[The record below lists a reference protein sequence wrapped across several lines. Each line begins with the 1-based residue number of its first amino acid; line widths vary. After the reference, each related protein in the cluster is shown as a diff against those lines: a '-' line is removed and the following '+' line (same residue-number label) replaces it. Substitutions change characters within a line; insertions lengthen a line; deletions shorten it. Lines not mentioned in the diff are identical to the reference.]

1 MKPEL
6 ELLFK
11 LTMTGQPNDLGQ
23 TPYGKRRFVQITGGS
38 FQGPELSGEV
48 LPVGT
53 DNALIHPDGVFEPN
67 VNMVLRTAD
76 QALIHMSYHGR
87 FFAEPEVM
95 ARLLK
100 REGTVDPSSYYLR
113 NAVFFETSAPA
124 LLWLNRTLA
133 ISTGEPTPITDKGI
147 GMSYTVYRVL

>member
-38 FQGPELSGEV
+38 FQRPELSGEV
-48 LPVGT
+48 
-53 DNALIHPDGVFEPN
+53 
-67 VNMVLRTAD
+67 
-76 QALIHMSYHGR
+76 
-87 FFAEPEVM
+87 
-95 ARLLK
+95 
-100 REGTVDPSSYYLR
+100 
-113 NAVFFETSAPA
+113 
-124 LLWLNRTLA
+124 WLNRTLA

-147 GMSYTVYRVL
+147 GMSYTVYRVLLEHRSCGGVAPLPVR